1 LPVATLVLVTGS
13 ATEGI
18 PPVVTALVL
27 STGSA
32 TEVNPPVVTAV
43 LVAAVAATGGGGVNG
58 AGSRVS
64 CAGFGAT
71 GVTAVA
77 AVPANGELVSPRS
90 SSVCASSML
99 GVKTGAVCVSS
110 VLVSSLAYTGLT
122 SKAASLSA
130 FFF

>member
-1 LPVATLVLVTGS
+1 LPVATLVLVTTGGATTEATPLSVTTLVLSTGS

-18 PPVVTALVL
+18 PPVVT
-27 STGSA
+27 SGGA
-32 TEVNPPVVTAV
+32 TTV
-43 LVAAVAATGGGGVNG
+43 LVSAVA
-58 AGSRVS
+58 
-64 CAGFGAT
+64 
-71 GVTAVA
+71 AVA

-99 GVKTGAVCVSS
+99 GVKTGAVGGTS

-130 FFF
+130 FFSDSSF